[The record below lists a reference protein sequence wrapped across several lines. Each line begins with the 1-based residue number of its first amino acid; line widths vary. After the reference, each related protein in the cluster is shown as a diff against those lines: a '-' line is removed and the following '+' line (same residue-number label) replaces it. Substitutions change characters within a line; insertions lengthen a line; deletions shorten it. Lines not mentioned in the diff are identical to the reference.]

1 MAAKADFTTQ
11 EWSHLIESA
20 ILASV
25 AVTAAEPS
33 GLWGTLQEGFAN
45 ATGLAG
51 ARTSETP
58 LIKEIVTS
66 LTTSEGRTIATD
78 AMKLRFKGVQASD
91 AVQNSITAIAAVS
104 KILDAK
110 AGQDAGPVKA
120 WIYANAERV
129 AEASSEGGFLGFGGQ
144 KVSEKERATL
154 AQLKTALGMTP
165 Q

>member
-1 MAAKADFTTQ
+1 MAAKADFTAQ
-11 EWSHLIESA
+11 EWSQLIESA
-20 ILASV
+20 MLASV

-33 GLWGTLQEGFAN
+33 GLWGTLQEGFAT

-78 AMKLRFKGVQASD
+78 AIKLRFKGVQASD
-91 AVQNSITAIAAVS
+91 AVQKSITAIAAAS
-104 KILDAK
+104 KILDTK
-110 AGQDAGPVKA
+110 AGPDAGPVKA

-129 AEASSEGGFLGFGGQ
+129 AQASSEGGFLGFGGQ

-154 AQLKTALGMTP
+154 AQLSTALGLP
-165 Q
+165 AR